1 MIERQNR
8 THGQLLRDIPAH
20 DLFEA
25 SKALELLR
33 PLRIGLLEAVTGF
46 VADHQRRSES
56 KTFEQ
61 AFDAYEGMPDD
72 RTYLRLVPHIGFQ
85 VDLGT
90 ISCIRRSN
98 FLDFGESNA
107 L

>member
-33 PLRIGLLEAVTGF
+33 PLRI
-46 VADHQRRSES
+46 
-56 KTFEQ
+56 
-61 AFDAYEGMPDD
+61 AYWRP
-72 RTYLRLVPHIGFQ
+72 
-85 VDLGT
+85 
-90 ISCIRRSN
+90 
-98 FLDFGESNA
+98 
-107 L
+107 